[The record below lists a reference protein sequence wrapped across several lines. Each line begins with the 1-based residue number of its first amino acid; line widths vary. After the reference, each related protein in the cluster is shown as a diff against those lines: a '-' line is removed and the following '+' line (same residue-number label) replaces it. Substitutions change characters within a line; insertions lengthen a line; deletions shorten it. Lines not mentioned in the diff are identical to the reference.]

1 MTAITDAVRLDL
13 PTYDEEYLGTDIEEN
28 SFAENPLAHEFAIKT
43 RKYAL
48 PAEEFRQIEICYFS
62 PKVPRITKAEK
73 RRERGSEGKK
83 KSSYS
88 VFEDMVMLT
97 HFKAET
103 NKGLSMNEVVDLV
116 MEDLPNRSFESLR
129 ERYRKWLKDFSSED
143 VDKIM
148 NYCEVSYDK
157 CERYMIK
164 RRRDEKNKRFVI
176 EDFVEI
182 PKVAA
187 GPHRELDPD
196 AEVAPA
202 HPGKRPGHVSRP
214 PQRPH
219 PNPRLPRAAENAR
232 KNST

>member
-1 MTAITDAVRLDL
+1 L
-13 PTYDEEYLGTDIEEN
+13 PTYDEEYLGMDIEEN

-43 RKYAL
+43 RKYTH

-73 RRERGSEGKK
+73 RRERGIEGKK

-97 HFKAET
+97 HFKAEN

-143 VDKIM
+143 VDRIM

-164 RRRDEKNKRFVI
+164 RRRDEKSKKFVI

-182 PKVAA
+182 SKAA
-187 GPHRELDPD
+187 APVLRDLDPD
-196 AEVAPA
+196 LEVI
-202 HPGKRPGHVSRP
+202 RD
-214 PQRPH
+214 
-219 PNPRLPRAAENAR
+219 
-232 KNST
+232 